1 MDEATDQAFD
11 EKLDI
16 DFGLDLFDRFFL
28 DL

>member
-16 DFGLDLFDRFFL
+16 DFGLDLLNNFFFDL
-28 DL
+28 